1 MIQLYLFV
9 ARIAL
14 QMQGFLSL
22 GWKAFSGYKSGM
34 TLLNA
39 PQGQWLKVTA
49 FKGGEGLRA
58 RLTQYGLFEGDCVRV
73 LRAAPLH
80 GPLLVEVNGRE
91 IALGRRVAAKIL
103 VEADGCASR

>member
-1 MIQLYLFV
+1 
-9 ARIAL
+9 
-14 QMQGFLSL
+14 
-22 GWKAFSGYKSGM
+22 M

-49 FKGGEGLRA
+49 LTGGEGLRT
-58 RLTQYGLFEGDCVRV
+58 RLTQYGLFEGDCLRI

-91 IALGRRVAAKIL
+91 IALSRRWAEKIT
-103 VEADGCASR
+103 VEAGECVSR